1 MPTTTHCDTTRM
13 RRHFPRVRGRADSTH
28 RGLRRKRWNSIADAK
43 CANGSGL
50 RHPQRRGSPER
61 GCTLLSLEVAMNVFA
76 FHQRHLGRWVLSLL
90 LPTAMLSG
98 GDAAADAVTPVVIT
112 MLGPGTV
119 RIRIALGSTFPCDS
133 GDNRRLIE
141 GKYGPG
147 EVVRTSTPDRCVC
160 LQQTYEPFTD
170 IEWSAP
176 LTVCRPQICTR
187 SGRGK
192 KCVPAPDPTI
202 RFGIHSKRPF

>member
-1 MPTTTHCDTTRM
+1 MQGVCYPLKGMDLFSLDERQ
-13 RRHFPRVRGRADSTH
+13 
-28 RGLRRKRWNSIADAK
+28 LRRLVI
-43 CANGSGL
+43 
-50 RHPQRRGSPER
+50 
-61 GCTLLSLEVAMNVFA
+61 LL
-76 FHQRHLGRWVLSLL
+76 W
-90 LPTAMLSG
+90 LPTAMLSA
-98 GDAAADAVTPVVIT
+98 GDAAADGGTPVVIT
-112 MLGPGTV
+112 MLGPGAV
-119 RIRIALGSTFPCDS
+119 RIRLARGNTFPCDS
-133 GDNRRLIE
+133 GDNRPLLE

-147 EVVRTSTPDRCVC
+147 EVVRTSTPDRCLC
-160 LQQTYEPFTD
+160 FQQTYEPFGD